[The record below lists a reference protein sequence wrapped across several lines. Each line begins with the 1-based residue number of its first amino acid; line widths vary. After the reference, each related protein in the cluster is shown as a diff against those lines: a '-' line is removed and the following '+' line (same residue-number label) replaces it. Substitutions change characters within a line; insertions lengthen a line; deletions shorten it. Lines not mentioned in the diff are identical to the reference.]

1 VVEDDPA
8 VRKMAVN
15 VLEDL
20 GYQVQQAPDGRSAL
34 DLLQGSTSHIDLL
47 FTDMVMPNEVSGQ
60 DLIRAARK
68 LRPNLKFLLT
78 SGYSEHF
85 IKGQQDPDVRLLN
98 KPYRRELLATAVR
111 KALDNEP
118 ALQRSGA
125 PT

>member
-1 VVEDDPA
+1 
-8 VRKMAVN
+8 
-15 VLEDL
+15 
-20 GYQVQQAPDGRSAL
+20 
-34 DLLQGSTSHIDLL
+34 
-47 FTDMVMPNEVSGQ
+47 MVMPNEVSGQ

-85 IKGQQDPDVRLLN
+85 IKGQQDSDVRLLN